1 MQQENCYLSFA
12 FIGVYLLF
20 QKNTN
25 CSTVRNGTDGTL
37 GTHIM
42 AQNLL
47 YIYQNPY
54 KSMRTY
60 ITLAALLCL
69 TACNKDKQNTTTN
82 PSATE
87 IVTCNTTAMQVRFIG
102 FTADELD
109 TIVLKDYKQDKTFAT
124 TPATQQLNGLA
135 SDTLYST
142 KTTVSNVLSANLYK
156 DYYYDIYIPA
166 TGKSYRISELY
177 DDKETETITVNGK
190 SGHYICYTHPSYA
203 VVNND
208 TTLFEHVSNSAG
220 YTHAYLQ
227 LKK

>member
-1 MQQENCYLSFA
+1 MEHLE
-12 FIGVYLLF
+12 
-20 QKNTN
+20 
-25 CSTVRNGTDGTL
+25 
-37 GTHIM
+37 HIM

-69 TACNKDKQNTTTN
+69 MACNKDKQNSSTN
-82 PSATE
+82 PPNTQV
-87 IVTCNTTAMQVRFIG
+87 ITCNTTAMEVRFTG

-109 TIVLKDYKQDKTFAT
+109 TVILKDYNADKTFGSS
-124 TPATQQLNGLA
+124 PSVKQLNGLA
-135 SDTLYST
+135 ADSLYGT
-142 KTTVSNVLSANLYK
+142 HTVISNVLSANLYK

-220 YTHAYLQ
+220 YAHAYLQ
-227 LKK
+227 IKK